1 MAKEKKLNEMNLDEL
16 KAKLINTEESLFN
29 FRFQKSLQQ
38 LEDPQKIS
46 QNRKNIAR
54 IKTFIR
60 KLELEENTDVK

>member
-38 LEDPQKIS
+38 LEHPQKI
-46 QNRKNIAR
+46 RFARRELAR

-60 KLELEENTDVK
+60 QKELRKE

>member
-38 LEDPQKIS
+38 LEHPLKI
-46 QNRKNIAR
+46 RDTKRDLAR

-60 KLELEENTDVK
+60 QFELKIK

>member
-1 MAKEKKLNEMNLDEL
+1 MSIEEL
-16 KAKLINTEESLFN
+16 KKELNDLHDTMLN

-46 QNRKNIAR
+46 QNKKNIAR

-60 KLELEENTDVK
+60 QYELGFKK

>member
-1 MAKEKKLNEMNLDEL
+1 MAKEKKLKEMNLDEL

-38 LEDPQKIS
+38 LEHPLKI
-46 QNRKNIAR
+46 RDTKRDLAR

-60 KLELEENTDVK
+60 QFELKIK